1 MAVSI
6 LAGLVCGVIS
16 GLGIGGGSLLMVW
29 MTAVAGLEQRTA
41 QGINLLYF
49 LPTAAASLILHFK
62 NRMVDRHIAVPAAIC
77 GCITALLGA
86 MLAQNLDTVF
96 LKKLFSL
103 FLLVVGAM
111 ELHKAMKKSPQT
123 GLDNLN

>member
-29 MTAVAGLEQRTA
+29 MTAVIGLEQRTA

-77 GCITALLGA
+77 GCITAILGA